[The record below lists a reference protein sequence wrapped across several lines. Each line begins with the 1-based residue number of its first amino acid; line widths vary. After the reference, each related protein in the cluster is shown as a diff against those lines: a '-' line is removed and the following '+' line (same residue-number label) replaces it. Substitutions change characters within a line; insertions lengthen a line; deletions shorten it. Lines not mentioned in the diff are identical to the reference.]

1 MKLNKIQMTLIHRY
15 QNAQLILSDKNDA
28 IQFVTSNCASASF
41 NLGKKKEKKKKDQG
55 SSSLSQ
61 GYDEPPC
68 GISRANER
76 PVQPSYLNDRV
87 DLPLRNMR

>member
-41 NLGKKKEKKKKDQG
+41 NLGKKKERKKKRSGLIQ
-55 SSSLSQ
+55 L
-61 GYDEPPC
+61 EP
-68 GISRANER
+68 GIRRATLWN
-76 PVQPSYLNDRV
+76 
-87 DLPLRNMR
+87 